1 MIRQRLRPRYL
12 IASLALLAAGLVP
25 AAGPIAV
32 RAQGG
37 DQAAVAVNTHD
48 GMTMFRILF
57 SIRRTMSDTVDNT
70 NVAIA
75 FSSCT
80 DCETVAISF
89 ETVLILSD
97 PSTYDPTNLAWAQ
110 NYMCQDCASF
120 AAAYQY
126 LLTTGG
132 PVHFTAEGNKEI
144 ARIRQELESLRHA
157 NLTLDELLAKV
168 KQLEQEMN
176 QVIATQLVPA
186 GNSGGTTPAATPS
199 ATPAGS
205 ASPAASPT
213 PTPTASG
220 SP

>member
-1 MIRQRLRPRYL
+1 MIRPGLRPRYL
-12 IASLALLAAGLVP
+12 IASLALLMAGLVP
-25 AAGPIAV
+25 AAGPLAV
-32 RAQGG
+32 RAQG
-37 DQAAVAVNTHD
+37 DQAAVAINTHD

-70 NVAIA
+70 NVALA

-89 ETVLILSD
+89 QTVLILSD
-97 PSTYDPTNLAWAQ
+97 PSTYDPTNLAWAE
-110 NYMCQDCASF
+110 NYQCQSCASF

-132 PVHFTAEGNKEI
+132 PVHFTPEGNREI

-157 NLTLDELLAKV
+157 NLTLDQLLARV
-168 KQLEQEMN
+168 KQLEQDMS

-186 GNSGGTTPAATPS
+186 GNASEPSPSATPN

-205 ASPAASPT
+205 SSPAATPT
-213 PTPTASG
+213 PTPTGSAS
-220 SP
+220 P

>member
-1 MIRQRLRPRYL
+1 MIGLVLRPRQL
-12 IASLALLAAGLVP
+12 IASLALLVAGLVP
-25 AAGPIAV
+25 AAGPIAAQ
-32 RAQGG
+32 AQGG

-70 NVAIA
+70 NVAFA

-89 ETVLILSD
+89 QTVLILSD
-97 PSTYDPTNLAWAQ
+97 PSTYDPTNLAWAE

-132 PVHFTAEGNKEI
+132 PVRFTPEGNQEI

-157 NLTLDELLAKV
+157 NLTLDELLARV

-186 GNSGGTTPAATPS
+186 GNAAASPSPTPN

-220 SP
+220 TP